1 MSSLLF
7 DTHSHYTDSKF
18 DDPATLLKQL
28 FETDICGAM
37 CCGWDVKSSR
47 DCIELASSFPDL
59 YCSAGIHPEN
69 CVDIEDMNS
78 ALDEIKAL
86 CKKDKVKALGEI
98 GLDYYW
104 EIPKKK
110 QMEYFDAQLGL
121 AEELDLPVIIHD
133 REAHGDV
140 FDMIRSHKKVRGVM
154 HGYSGSAES
163 ARQYSNMGFYISFPG
178 TITFKNAAKLP
189 EVAMVVPVDRIVV
202 ETDCPYLT
210 PVPFRGQL
218 NHSGYIKYTAAKVA
232 ELLNMDYNDF
242 CRIEV
247 ENSKKLFNID

>member
-7 DTHSHYTDSKF
+7 DTHAHYTDSKF
-18 DDPATLLKQL
+18 EDPITLLKSL
-28 FETDICGAM
+28 FESDVCGVM
-37 CCGWDVKSSR
+37 CCGWDIQSSK
-47 DCIELASSFPDL
+47 DSIHLANEFKNM

-78 ALDEIKAL
+78 SIDEIKLL
-86 CKKDKVKALGEI
+86 CSEEKVKAIGEI

-110 QMEYFDAQLGL
+110 QQDFFDAQLSL
-121 AEELDLPVIIHD
+121 AEELDMPVIIHD
-133 REAHGDV
+133 RDAHGDV
-140 FDMIRSHKKVRGVM
+140 FDIIRSHKKVRGVM

-163 ARQYSNMGFYISFPG
+163 ARQYANMGFYISFPG

-189 EVAMVVPVDRIVV
+189 EAVLTVPKERIVV

-210 PVPFRGQL
+210 PVPFRGKL
-218 NHSGYIKYTAAKVA
+218 NHSGYMKYTASKVA
-232 ELLNMDYNDF
+232 ELLKMDYNEF
-242 CRIEV
+242 CELEV
-247 ENSKKLFNID
+247 QNAKNLFDTK